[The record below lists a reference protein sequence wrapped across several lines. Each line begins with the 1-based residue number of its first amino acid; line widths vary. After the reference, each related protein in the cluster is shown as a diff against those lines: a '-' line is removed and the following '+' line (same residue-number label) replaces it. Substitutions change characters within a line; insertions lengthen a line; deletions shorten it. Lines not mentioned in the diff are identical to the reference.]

1 MIGGA
6 NGNANADKRENRSGL
21 KNVSENGEE
30 ITVRKWVRKDCFAVS
45 EIEKLCFSDPWTEE
59 MVIGSFSDDYFL
71 GYVAEAEGRVVG
83 YVGLSVVF
91 DTADI
96 LLVAVIEKYRR
107 RGVAKTLLSRS
118 LDEAKENGAERA
130 MLEVDVKNAA
140 AIGCYL
146 GFGFEKIAERKNYYG
161 AGKDA
166 LIMEKM
172 LLNDL

>member
-1 MIGGA
+1 MNSSVNE
-6 NGNANADKRENRSGL
+6 NGNTSG
-21 KNVSENGEE
+21 NDGE
-30 ITVRKWVRKDCFAVS
+30 ITVRKWVREDCFAVS

-71 GYVAEAEGRVVG
+71 GYVAEAEGKIIG
-83 YVGLSVVF
+83 YAGLSVIF
-91 DTADI
+91 DTADV
-96 LLVAVIEKYRR
+96 LLIAVREEYRR
-107 RGVAKTLLSRS
+107 QGVAKTLLSRS
-118 LDEAKENGAERA
+118 LAEAKESGAERA

-166 LIMEKM
+166 FIMEKR

>member
-6 NGNANADKRENRSGL
+6 NGNANADKRENRSGH

-30 ITVRKWVRKDCFAVS
+30 ITVRKWVREDCFAVS

-71 GYVAEAEGRVVG
+71 GYVAETKGKIIG
-83 YVGLSVVF
+83 YIGLSVVF
-91 DTADI
+91 DTADV

-107 RGVAKTLLSRS
+107 RGVAKTLFARAFE
-118 LDEAKENGAERA
+118 EARENGAERA

-146 GFGFEKIAERKNYYG
+146 CSGFKKVTERKNYYG

-166 LIMEKM
+166 FIMEKT

>member
-6 NGNANADKRENRSGL
+6 NGNANADNRENRSGH

-30 ITVRKWVRKDCFAVS
+30 ITVRKWVREDCFAVS
-45 EIEKLCFSDPWTEE
+45 EIEKLCFSDPWTDK
-59 MVIGSFSDDYFL
+59 MVIGSFSDDYFH
-71 GYVAEAEGRVVG
+71 GYVAEAKGKVIA

-91 DTADI
+91 DTADV
-96 LLVAVIEKYRR
+96 LLIAVREEYRR
-107 RGVAKTLLSRS
+107 RGVAKTLLARAFE
-118 LDEAKENGAERA
+118 EARENGAERA

-146 GFGFEKIAERKNYYG
+146 CSGFKKIAERKNYYG

-166 LIMEKM
+166 LIMEKI

>member
-1 MIGGA
+1 MNGG
-6 NGNANADKRENRSGL
+6 
-21 KNVSENGEE
+21 V
-30 ITVRKWVRKDCFAVS
+30 ITVRKWEREDCFAVS

-71 GYVAEAEGRVVG
+71 GYVAEAEGKIIG
-83 YVGLSVVF
+83 YAGLSVVF
-91 DTADI
+91 DTADV
-96 LLVAVIEKYRR
+96 LLIAVREEYRR
-107 RGVAKTLLSRS
+107 QGIAKTLLSRS
-118 LDEAKENGAERA
+118 LAEAMKNGAERA

-146 GFGFEKIAERKNYYG
+146 GFGFKKLAERKNYYG

-166 LIMEKM
+166 FIMEKR

>member
-1 MIGGA
+1 MSAGES
-6 NGNANADKRENRSGL
+6 GNANV
-21 KNVSENGEE
+21 NVNVNVNE
-30 ITVRKWVRKDCFAVS
+30 ITVRKWRKEDCFAVS

-71 GYVAEAEGRVVG
+71 GYVAETKGKIIG
-83 YVGLSVVF
+83 YIGLSVVF
-91 DTADI
+91 DTADV

-146 GFGFEKIAERKNYYG
+146 CSGFEKIAERKNYYG

-166 LIMEKM
+166 FIMEKM

>member
-6 NGNANADKRENRSGL
+6 NGNANADKRENRSEH
-21 KNVSENGEE
+21 KNGSENGEE
-30 ITVRKWVRKDCFAVS
+30 ITVRKWVREDCFAVS
-45 EIEKLCFSDPWTEE
+45 EIERLCFSDPWTEE

-71 GYVAEAEGRVVG
+71 GYVAEVEGRVVG

-91 DTADI
+91 DTADV

-166 LIMEKM
+166 FIMEKM

>member
-1 MIGGA
+1 MNGSVNE
-6 NGNANADKRENRSGL
+6 NGNTSG
-21 KNVSENGEE
+21 NDGE
-30 ITVRKWVRKDCFAVS
+30 ITVRKWVREDCFAVS

-71 GYVAEAEGRVVG
+71 GYVAEAEGKIIG
-83 YVGLSVVF
+83 YAGLSVVF
-91 DTADI
+91 DTADV
-96 LLVAVIEKYRR
+96 LLIAVREEYRR
-107 RGVAKTLLSRS
+107 QGVAKTLLSRS
-118 LDEAKENGAERA
+118 LAEAKESGAERA
-130 MLEVDVKNAA
+130 MLEVDVKNTV

-166 LIMEKM
+166 FIMEKR

>member
-6 NGNANADKRENRSGL
+6 NGNANADKRENRSGH
-21 KNVSENGEE
+21 KNVSENEEE
-30 ITVRKWVRKDCFAVS
+30 ITVRKWVREDCFAVS

-71 GYVAEAEGRVVG
+71 GYVAETKGKIIG
-83 YVGLSVVF
+83 YIGLSVVF
-91 DTADI
+91 DTADV

-130 MLEVDVKNAA
+130 MLEVDVKNSA

-166 LIMEKM
+166 FIMEKM

>member
-6 NGNANADKRENRSGL
+6 NGNANADKRENLGGH

-30 ITVRKWVRKDCFAVS
+30 ITVRKWVREDCFAVS

-71 GYVAEAEGRVVG
+71 GYVAETKGKIIG
-83 YVGLSVVF
+83 YIGLSVVF
-91 DTADI
+91 DTADV

-130 MLEVDVKNAA
+130 MLEVDVKNSA

-166 LIMEKM
+166 FIMEKM